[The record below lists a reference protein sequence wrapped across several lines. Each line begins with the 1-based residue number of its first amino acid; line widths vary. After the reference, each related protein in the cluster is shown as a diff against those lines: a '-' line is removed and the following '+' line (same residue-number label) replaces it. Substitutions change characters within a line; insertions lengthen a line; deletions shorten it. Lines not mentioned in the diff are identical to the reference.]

1 LLTGFLRLS
10 ERRNKIKLKT
20 AVNKIIIYTILII
33 WAVIS
38 LFPIYWMIT
47 FSLKSNSEIFYSN
60 PIGLPKVWR
69 WSNYSSAFKT
79 GNMGRYLLNSVIVTA
94 VTIIITVMA
103 SVMAAFAMIRMKWKL
118 SKTFMMILMLGLMV
132 PIHAAL
138 LPVFIM
144 MRKLHLI
151 NTLASLII
159 PYAAFA
165 VPTGILITS
174 GLIQSI
180 PRSIEEAALI
190 DGCSI
195 YKMFFLVIF
204 PLLSPAAASI
214 SIFTFLQS
222 WNELMLAITFISS
235 DKVKT
240 LTIGIQTMSGM
251 YYTEWGPIGAAL
263 TVATLPTMII
273 YLLLSKQVQKSFIAG
288 SITGT

>member
-1 LLTGFLRLS
+1 LTGFLRLS
-10 ERRNKIKLKT
+10 ERRYKIKLKT
-20 AVNKIIIYTILII
+20 AVNKSIIYAILII
-33 WAVIS
+33 WAIIS

-47 FSLKSNSEIFYSN
+47 FSLKSNSEIFYTN
-60 PIGLPKVWR
+60 PIGLPKEWK
-69 WSNYSSAFKT
+69 WSNYASAFKT
-79 GNMGRYLLNSVIVTA
+79 GNMGRYLFNSVVVTA
-94 VTIIITVMA
+94 VTIIVTVMA
-103 SVMAAFAMIRMKWKL
+103 SLMSAFAMIRMKWKL

-144 MRKLHLI
+144 MRRLRLI

-159 PYAAFA
+159 PYAGFA

-174 GLIQSI
+174 GLISSI

-195 YKMFFLVIF
+195 YRMFFSVVF
-204 PLLSPAAASI
+204 PLLRPAAASI

-222 WNELMLAITFISS
+222 WNELMFAITFISKDS
-235 DKVKT
+235 AKT
-240 LTIGIQTMSGM
+240 LTVGIQTMSGM

-273 YLLLSKQVQKSFIAG
+273 YLLLSKQVQRSFIAG